1 MLVVSRKVR
10 YATRALVLLSRLPGE
25 GTRSIAEL
33 ASDSGAP
40 EKYLEAI
47 LHQLRGAGLV
57 ASTRGRSGGY
67 RLAKDA
73 SSVSLAE
80 IVRTLDPDLVR
91 PVGGGRSSTASSAKE
106 EFAASLDSAA
116 WGRVFDDW
124 LGAIEAR
131 SIEQVADQAFG
142 SAYSYTI

>member
-1 MLVVSRKVR
+1 MLVSRKTR
-10 YATRALVLLSRLPGE
+10 YATRALVLLSRIPGE
-25 GTRSIAEL
+25 GTRSISEL
-33 ASDSGAP
+33 AADSGAP

-80 IVRTLDPDLVR
+80 VVEILDPEVVR
-91 PVGGGRSSTASSAKE
+91 PFDGSRSAAISSERA

-116 WGRVFDDW
+116 WGKAFDEW
-124 LGAIEAR
+124 LAAIEAQ
-131 SIEQVADQAFG
+131 SIKHVADQAFG
-142 SAYSYTI
+142 SAFSYSI